1 MFLGQTDGP
10 VRVVAQSE
18 ERQVDAQRGAEQEE
32 REQDER
38 ECLALDPGASG
49 VELPHHQEADNEAQE
64 TLVGEVGGDVDP

>member
-49 VELPHHQEADNEAQE
+49 VELPHHQ
-64 TLVGEVGGDVDP
+64 